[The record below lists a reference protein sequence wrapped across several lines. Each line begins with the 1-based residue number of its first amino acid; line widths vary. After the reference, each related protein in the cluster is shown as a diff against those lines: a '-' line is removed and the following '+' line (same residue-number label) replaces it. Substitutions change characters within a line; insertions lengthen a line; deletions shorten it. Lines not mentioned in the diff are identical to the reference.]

1 MDDTHEKLTHEDVQ
15 KIRALFN
22 EQEADIK
29 KLEDDAKKMDAQ
41 IKELTAALEERKA
54 ELSHH
59 EKEMKMV
66 RIEYTK

>member
-1 MDDTHEKLTHEDVQ
+1 VHEKLTHEDIV

-22 EQEADIK
+22 EQETEIK
-29 KLEDDAKKMDAQ
+29 KLEDDGKKMEGK
-41 IKELTAALEERKA
+41 IKELTAQLEERKA
-54 ELSHH
+54 EISHY